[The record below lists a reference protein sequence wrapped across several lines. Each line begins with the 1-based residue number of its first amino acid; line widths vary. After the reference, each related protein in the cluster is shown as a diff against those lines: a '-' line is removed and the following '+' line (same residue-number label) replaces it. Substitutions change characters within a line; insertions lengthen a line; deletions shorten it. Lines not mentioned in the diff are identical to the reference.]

1 MKGIPIFFGEIA
13 IEEGYIDQDMLKE
26 ALEIQKLQKKPVL
39 IGEIIIAKGWMLPDH
54 VVRILKIQQGYKN
67 KLENEYFAHIAM
79 KKKLLTGKQVH
90 ELRKKLAL
98 EAAEGRTTNMANLV
112 MNDNSLSLP
121 LVEDII
127 KDQEYQYFYNL
138 RKQQKSLI
146 ANYELVGNVIQ
157 LKKTVIYKAI
167 QTELERLV
175 AVKVLQK
182 EYEVSEYIQEFFKE
196 AKASARFNH
205 PNLVNIYDT
214 GLKNNFYY
222 YAMELV
228 DGENLTQKL
237 SDEGRLQVAEA
248 LKIIRQVLQALEHI
262 HNCQYIHGKV
272 SPRNIIIR
280 EDKVAKLLDLGGCCK
295 ANKEYPSKVTKMPQY
310 MAPEQFK
317 TPSVWDVKTDI
328 YSVGATFYRMLTGR
342 PPVSGK
348 TLEEIKENCMSQEP
362 TPIQE
367 VDFTIPE
374 DLAKIVHRM
383 MRKDPQKRYPEIKN
397 VLIALR
403 KILI

>member
-13 IEEGYIDQDMLKE
+13 IEEGYIDEEMLRE
-26 ALEIQKLQKKPVL
+26 GLEIQKLQKKPVL
-39 IGEIIIAKGWMLPDH
+39 LGEIFLAKGWMLPEH
-54 VVRILKIQQGYKN
+54 ITRILKIQQNYKN

-79 KKKLLTGKQVH
+79 KKKLLTLKQVH
-90 ELRKKLAL
+90 ELRKKLAV
-98 EAAEGRTTNMANLV
+98 ESAEGRMTNMANLV

-121 LVEDII
+121 LVEEII
-127 KDQEYQYFYNL
+127 KDTEYQYFYNL
-138 RKQQKSLI
+138 RKQQKSQI
-146 ANYELVGNVIQ
+146 GNYELVGNVIN

-167 QTELERLV
+167 QTELERVV

-182 EYEVSEYIQEFFKE
+182 EYETSEYIQEFFKE

-214 GLKNNFYY
+214 GLKNNAYY
-222 YAMELV
+222 YAMEFV
-228 DGENLTQKL
+228 DGENLSQKL
-237 SDEGRLQVAEA
+237 SDEGRLQVGEA

-262 HNCQYIHGKV
+262 HTFQYIHGKV

-280 EDKVAKLLDLGGCCK
+280 EDKVSKLLDLGGCCK
-295 ANKEYPSKVTKMPQY
+295 ANKEYTSKVSKMPQY

-317 TPSVWDVKTDI
+317 TSLWDVRTDI
-328 YSVGATFYRMLTGR
+328 YSVGATFYRMLTGK

-348 TLEEIKENCMSQEP
+348 TLEEIRENVFQQEP
-362 TPIQE
+362 APIQE
-367 VDFTIPE
+367 IDFTIPE